1 MQILYAGSAACKGAF
16 MRFLDTVTHG
26 IKQQI
31 HRSKWCGKHV
41 TFEGRAELDSADQFE
56 GCNRLAA
63 GVTFLNSRIGY
74 ASYIGTNC
82 FIKNTVIGRYTC
94 IGTDVVTMSGD
105 HPTSGFASIHPAF
118 YSLQKQC
125 GFTYV
130 TKEKYPDFKWLDPK
144 KKITVKIGN
153 DVWIGSGVRIMEG
166 VRIGDGAV
174 VAAGAVV
181 TKDVEPYSIVGGVP
195 AKHIKYRFTEE
206 QIKKLLNLSW
216 WNKGEKWIRKNAEL
230 FDDVEKLLKEEA

>member
-1 MQILYAGSAACKGAF
+1 MNILYS
-16 MRFLDTVTHG
+16 MTHG
-26 IKQQI
+26 LKQTI
-31 HRSKWCGKHV
+31 HRSKWNGKNII
-41 TFEGRAELDSADQFE
+41 FEGKAELDSSDYFE
-56 GCNRLAA
+56 GFNRLAN

-94 IGTDVVTMSGD
+94 IGNDVSTMSGD
-105 HPTSGFASIHPAF
+105 HPTERFVSIHPAF
-118 YSLQKQC
+118 YSTHKQC

-130 TKEKYPDFKWLDPK
+130 SKDKYSDFKWLDPK

-153 DVWIGSGVRIMEG
+153 DVWIGTGVRIMEG

-181 TKDVEPYSIVGGVP
+181 TKDVEPYSIVGGIP
-195 AKHIKYRFTEE
+195 AKHIKYRFSDE
-206 QIKKLLNLSW
+206 QIEKLLQLCW

-230 FDDVEKLLKEEA
+230 FEDIEKLLNNSEE